1 MTIRRTLY
9 PGFQDALC
17 PVQPPASLEW
27 LGIFDSEG
35 FPGRKSVRL
44 VRPRI
49 LPSNYRRVAAIQ
61 GPSSLIPAF
70 PAANLANIPTELHIE
85 RPPALHPLR
94 ANHAQAHAE
103 SCEPFGQQLG
113 LIT

>member
-1 MTIRRTLY
+1 MQCQTDDHPQQVPFHRASAWYRLDLHDCTYFAEPLSSIMTIRRTLY

-49 LPSNYRRVAAIQ
+49 LPSNYRRVAAI
-61 GPSSLIPAF
+61 
-70 PAANLANIPTELHIE
+70 
-85 RPPALHPLR
+85 
-94 ANHAQAHAE
+94 
-103 SCEPFGQQLG
+103 
-113 LIT
+113 

>member
-35 FPGRKSVRL
+35 FPGRKSARL

-49 LPSNYRRVAAIQ
+49 LPSNYRRGAIYC
-61 GPSSLIPAF
+61 PSTLIRAF
-70 PAANLANIPTELHIE
+70 GGSQPRE
-85 RPPALHPLR
+85 PPLQKSILSALHFSNNSEPAILKPKQ
-94 ANHAQAHAE
+94 NHEIHLA
-103 SCEPFGQQLG
+103 SIL
-113 LIT
+113 

>member
-49 LPSNYRRVAAIQ
+49 LPSNYRRDAPTYGTPTLICAFAA
-61 GPSSLIPAF
+61 
-70 PAANLANIPTELHIE
+70 
-85 RPPALHPLR
+85 
-94 ANHAQAHAE
+94 ANHATIHTENQHQPPPFLQHINTKLSQA
-103 SCEPFGQQLG
+103 
-113 LIT
+113 

>member
-49 LPSNYRRVAAIQ
+49 LPSNYRRGVSILPLLSFEPLGAGNPPNTPPRNPYFAPSTFPTNHSQ
-61 GPSSLIPAF
+61 APSSPSRI
-70 PAANLANIPTELHIE
+70 
-85 RPPALHPLR
+85 
-94 ANHAQAHAE
+94 
-103 SCEPFGQQLG
+103 
-113 LIT
+113 

>member
-49 LPSNYRRVAAIQ
+49 LPSNYRRVWAIL
-61 GPSSLIPAF
+61 GPSSLLSGF
-70 PAANLANIPTELHIE
+70 PGANPPEIPTTKQFET
-85 RPPALHPLR
+85 PPFFPQHPDT
-94 ANHAQAHAE
+94 H
-103 SCEPFGQQLG
+103 SSS
-113 LIT
+113 

>member
-49 LPSNYRRVAAIQ
+49 LPSNYRRGGGILR
-61 GPSSLIPAF
+61 SSTLIPSF
-70 PAANLANIPTELHIE
+70 VGSNLAKIPTQIQILS
-85 RPPALHPLR
+85 PPILP
-94 ANHAQAHAE
+94 Q
-103 SCEPFGQQLG
+103 PKGQHFKTQTRTSEN
-113 LIT
+113 IC